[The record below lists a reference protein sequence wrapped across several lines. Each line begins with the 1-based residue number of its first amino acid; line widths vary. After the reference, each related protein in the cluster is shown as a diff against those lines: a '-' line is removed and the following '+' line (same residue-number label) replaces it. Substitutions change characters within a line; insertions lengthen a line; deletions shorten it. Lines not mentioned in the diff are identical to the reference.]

1 MAGTR
6 FLVAGAVLYAIA
18 RLFGAPKPE
27 RAEWR
32 PAAIVGLFLLLGGN
46 GGVVLAQKTVPSGLA
61 ALLVAGT
68 AIWMTIF
75 GALLP
80 GGTWP
85 RWPAW
90 IGLLGGLA
98 GVALLIGPWGT
109 GRIEP
114 FGAGCLLAATLAWSI
129 GSIYAK
135 GARLPKSP
143 FVATAV
149 EMMAGGVALLVVG
162 AAIGQFR
169 GFDVRAVSAASI
181 LASVYLAVF
190 GSIVAFTAYVWLLSV
205 RPPSQVATYAYV
217 NPVVAVVLGWYF
229 LDEQLTTRMF
239 AAAGAI
245 VASVALITTF
255 SKPVRDVEVP
265 NEQCA

>member
-1 MAGTR
+1 
-6 FLVAGAVLYAIA
+6 
-18 RLFGAPKPE
+18 
-27 RAEWR
+27 
-32 PAAIVGLFLLLGGN
+32 
-46 GGVVLAQKTVPSGLA
+46 
-61 ALLVAGT
+61 
-68 AIWMTIF
+68 MTIF

-85 RWPAW
+85 RGPAW

-98 GVALLIGPWGT
+98 GVALLIGPWGP
-109 GRIEP
+109 GRIDP
-114 FGAGCLLAATLAWSI
+114 FGAGCLIAATLSWSI

-149 EMMAGGVALLVVG
+149 EMMAGGAALLVVG
-162 AAIGQFR
+162 AAFGQFR
-169 GFDVRAVSAASI
+169 GFDVRAVSSASI

-229 LDEQLTTRMF
+229 LDEQLTTRVF

-255 SKPVRDVEVP
+255 SRPVRDVEVP